1 MTALFHTQERLQL
14 YKNDEGHILCH
25 KKVTL
30 EETRVVIPTITHT
43 YTQTGERSNDY
54 TNNDG

>member
-1 MTALFHTQERLQL
+1 MIALFHTQERLQL
-14 YKNDEGHILCH
+14 RKNEGHILCH